1 MAHVPKGLSLLPVP
15 RKLGIKKTAFSLSL
29 CLLTYADI
37 TSLLIFILFISAYS
51 AAPGLT
57 CGIHT
62 LSYGVWDLVPQPG
75 IESRPPA
82 LGMQSLSHWTTREVP
97 DVTEISELM

>member
-1 MAHVPKGLSLLPVP
+1 MAHVPRGLSLLPVP
-15 RKLGIKKTAFSLSL
+15 RKLGIKKTRH
-29 CLLTYADI
+29 
-37 TSLLIFILFISAYS
+37 FILFISTYL

-62 LSYGVWDLVPQPG
+62 LSCGMWDLVPQPG
-75 IESRPPA
+75 IKPRPPA
-82 LGMQSLSHWTTREVP
+82 LGMRSLSHWITREVL